1 MRWTH
6 LAAVLV
12 ACSAIECLA
21 ETPDW
26 SGNTRP
32 QAMPAMQQV
41 IQNRLFNG
49 QGWWNRYG
57 EPVNAAQLAQAEQV
71 QVPAD
76 NAAPAGPM
84 APYGDGY
91 IFGPGS
97 CDCPPPCI
105 WNLWNGYVQWP
116 KRCNP
121 YGGHHG
127 RRNCND
133 GCNSYSAF
141 SSGGCGNSCGG
152 GCGGRGMLS
161 GIFGHCGCN
170 SCSTAASC
178 GCSTPTSCGCSTP
191 VTCTTAAPDCG
202 CKPTCGKCRSCH
214 LGNHWRC
221 FTAHWNGGCNS
232 CSAPVSCGCGCSMPA
247 GMDMSS
253 EKQASQGP
261 PTPLPEEAL
270 LHRLPRLN

>member
-6 LAAVLV
+6 LAAVFV

-21 ETPDW
+21 ETPDF
-26 SGNTRP
+26 SGGR
-32 QAMPAMQQV
+32 QQGMPAVQQLF
-41 IQNRLFNG
+41 QGRLFSG
-49 QGWWNRYG
+49 QNWWNRYG
-57 EPVNAAQLAQAEQV
+57 EPVNATQLAQAET
-71 QVPAD
+71 VPAD
-76 NAAPAGPM
+76 SPAPAGPV

-91 IFGPGS
+91 VFGPGS

-105 WNLWNGYVQWP
+105 WNLWNGYYQWP

-121 YGGHHG
+121 YGGFHG

-141 SSGGCGNSCGG
+141 NSGSGSCGGCG
-152 GCGGRGMLS
+152 RGLMA

-170 SCSTAASC
+170 SCSSTASC

-202 CKPTCGKCRSCH
+202 CKPSCGKCRSCH
-214 LGNHWRC
+214 LGHHWRC
-221 FTAHWNGGCNS
+221 FMAHWNCGCNS
-232 CSAPVSCGCGCSMPA
+232 CSCSAPTCGCATPA
-247 GMDMSS
+247 ATDYSS

-261 PTPLPEEAL
+261 PKPLPEEAL
-270 LHRLPRLN
+270 LHPLPRLN

>member
-6 LAAVLV
+6 LAAVFV
-12 ACSAIECLA
+12 ACTAIECLA

-26 SGNTRP
+26 SGSRP
-32 QAMPAMQQV
+32 QATPAMQQMF
-41 IQNRLFNG
+41 QGRLFSG
-49 QGWWNRYG
+49 QNWWNRYG
-57 EPVNAAQLAQAEQV
+57 EPVNATQLAQADPA
-71 QVPAD
+71 PAD
-76 NAAPAGPM
+76 NAVPAGPM

-91 IFGPGS
+91 IYGPGS
-97 CDCPPPCI
+97 CDCSAPCI
-105 WNLWNGYVQWP
+105 WNLWTGYVQWP

-141 SSGGCGNSCGG
+141 GSGGCGNSCGG
-152 GCGGRGMLS
+152 GCGR
-161 GIFGHCGCN
+161 N
-170 SCSTAASC
+170 SCSTPVSC
-178 GCSTPTSCGCSTP
+178 GCSTPASCGCSTP

-202 CKPTCGKCRSCH
+202 CKPSCCKCRSCH

-232 CSAPVSCGCGCSMPA
+232 CSAPVSCGCGCSTPA
-247 GMDMSS
+247 QMDMSS
-253 EKQASQGP
+253 EKQALQGP
-261 PTPLPEEAL
+261 PKPLPEEAL
-270 LHRLPRLN
+270 LHPLPRLN

>member
-6 LAAVLV
+6 LAAVFV

-21 ETPDW
+21 ETPQLLGD
-26 SGNTRP
+26 RP
-32 QAMPAMQQV
+32 QAMQQLF
-41 IQNRLFNG
+41 QGRLFSG

-57 EPVNAAQLAQAEQV
+57 EPVNASELAQPDAT
-71 QVPAD
+71 PAD
-76 NAAPAGPM
+76 KTAPIGPVS
-84 APYGDGY
+84 AYGDGY
-91 IFGPGS
+91 IYGPGA

-105 WNLWNGYVQWP
+105 SQLWAGYVQIP
-116 KRCNP
+116 KRCYP
-121 YGGHHG
+121 YGHHG

-133 GCNSYSAF
+133 GSNSYCAF
-141 SSGGCGNSCGG
+141 GTSGGGCGN
-152 GCGGRGMLS
+152 GCGGSGCGLLG

-170 SCSTAASC
+170 SCSSSVSC
-178 GCSTPTSCGCSTP
+178 GCTTP

-202 CKPTCGKCRSCH
+202 CKPSCGKCRSCH

-232 CSAPVSCGCGCSMPA
+232 CSAPVSCGCSTPVSIDMP
-247 GMDMSS
+247 S

-270 LHRLPRLN
+270 LHPLPRLN